1 MKFCEILVNIYD
13 LVIVYYLVF
22 IVYTASTM
30 SEKMLKFVDIG
41 QQNPPKRDISER
53 KEDFDEIY
61 QEFLKD
67 RAVQQSSRCSQ
78 CGVPFCQVHCPL
90 SNNIPDWL
98 KLTAEG
104 RYEEAYQLSQ
114 STNNMPEVCGR
125 ICPQD
130 RLCEGNCVIEQSGHG
145 TVTIGSIEK
154 YITEKA
160 WENGWVKPIEINSEK
175 NESVGI
181 IGSGPAGLAC
191 GEQLR
196 KKGYKV
202 TIYDRYDRAGGLL
215 IYGIPGFKLEKHVV
229 QRRIKLLEESGIKFV
244 LNFEVG
250 KDSSLTELREKHD
263 AILIATGVYKAREV
277 NLPGNDLSNI
287 FPAMEFLTASNKKGL
302 GDKVELFD
310 NGTLNAEGKDVVV
323 IGGGDT
329 AMDCLRTS
337 VRQNAKSVKCL
348 YRRDRENM
356 PGSAREVGNAE
367 EEGVEFIWLTSPK
380 EFKGTNKIES
390 VVVNKMKLGEPDD
403 SGRRKPVVE
412 ENSDFEIKADLVIKA
427 LGFDPEDLPKLF
439 NEEKLQ
445 VSRWGTIKA
454 DFDTMETSIQGVF
467 AAGDIVRGASLV
479 VWGIKDGRDAATQI
493 ERYLK
498 SKENKNKSE
507 VAA

>member
-1 MKFCEILVNIYD
+1 
-13 LVIVYYLVF
+13 
-22 IVYTASTM
+22 M

-329 AMDCLRTS
+329 AMDCLRTA

-454 DFDTMETSIQGVF
+454 DFDTMETSIEGVF

-479 VWGIKDGRDAATQI
+479 VWGIKDGRDAATSI
-493 ERYLK
+493 DNYLQ
-498 SKENKNKSE
+498 SKQKLR
-507 VAA
+507 VA